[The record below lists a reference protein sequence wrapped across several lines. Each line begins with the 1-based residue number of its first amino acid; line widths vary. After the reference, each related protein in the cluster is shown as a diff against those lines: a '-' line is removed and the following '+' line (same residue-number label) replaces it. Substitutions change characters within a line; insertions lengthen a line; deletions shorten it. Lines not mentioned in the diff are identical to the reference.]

1 MYLHT
6 FWFEL
11 LPSARPRETT
21 YPRWI
26 GLLRMSISRSML
38 PQMQN
43 TLAHLRARWI
53 LYAGIVIVLIGAWLL
68 ISKNGNGTEEFLTI
82 AQGPFIQ
89 QVSISGKVIAAQDVD
104 LGFSQSG
111 RVSGVYAKV
120 GNFVRA
126 GSILAELENGD
137 LRATVSQKQAALER
151 EKASLALLK
160 EGTRAEE
167 IDLARSEVESD
178 NVALAQARNSLVEVV
193 KNAFTTSDDAIR
205 NKLDQFIDNP
215 RTDPQLDFIVNDA
228 QLENT
233 VENARLTVES
243 TLATW
248 QRSVERLAADV
259 ALPGAVSEAQANL
272 MQVSSLLTNAN
283 AALNKAVPTGS
294 ATQSVIDGRKTDIA
308 SARSAVNAAISA
320 LTTAITGERNAVSA
334 LETSNKNLTLKE
346 AGTRASDI
354 EAKEADVKAAEAN
367 LENARAQLGKTIIRA
382 PFSGIV
388 TKMDL
393 KVGSIASTNA
403 SDVSMISSGT
413 FQIESFVPEVNIA
426 LIELGDRAGVTLDAY
441 GADVVFTARVV
452 SIDPAETIRD
462 GVSMYRTFLQFGVQ
476 DERVKSGMTAN
487 VVITTDERENVISVP
502 QGIVIERDGKKY
514 VLVKAGDTEAEREV
528 TTGAVSNL
536 GYVEILSGLS
546 EGDTV
551 VLTASQ

>member
-1 MYLHT
+1 MD
-6 FWFEL
+6 
-11 LPSARPRETT
+11 
-21 YPRWI
+21 
-26 GLLRMSISRSML
+26 ISRGML

-43 TLAHLRARWI
+43 ILAHLRVRWV

-82 AQGPFIQ
+82 ARGPFIQ
-89 QVSISGKVIAAQDVD
+89 QVSVSGKVIAAQDVD

-126 GSILAELENGD
+126 GSVLAELENGD
-137 LRATVSQKQAALER
+137 MRATVSQKQAALER

-178 NVALAQARNSLVEVV
+178 NVALAQARNSLVEAV
-193 KNAFTTSDDAIR
+193 KDAFTTSDDAIR
-205 NKLDQFIDNP
+205 NKLDQFIDNS

-233 VENARLTVES
+233 VETARLTIES
-243 TLATW
+243 TLTTW
-248 QRSVERLAADV
+248 QRSVEGLAADA

-272 MQVSSLLTNAN
+272 TQVSSLLTNAN

-294 ATQSVIDGRKTDIA
+294 ATQSVIDGRKTEIA

-393 KVGSIASTNA
+393 KVGGVASANV

-426 LIELGDRAGVTLDAY
+426 LIEVGDPANVTLDAY
-441 GADVVFTARVV
+441 SAEQVFAARVI

-462 GVSMYRTFLQFGVQ
+462 GVSTYRSLLQFSEN
-476 DERVKSGMTAN
+476 DPRIRSGMTAN
-487 VVITTDERENVISVP
+487 VVIKTDERDGVINVP
-502 QGIVIERDGKKY
+502 QGIVFDRDGKKY
-514 VLVKAGDTEAEREV
+514 VRVKINKEIVEREV
-528 TTGAVSNL
+528 TTGTVSNL
-536 GYVEILSGLS
+536 GNIEILSGLS
-546 EGDTV
+546 EGEQV
-551 VLTASQ
+551 VLSP